1 SEKQLKVRQ
10 PLASATIYTTQK
22 LSEQLKDIIG
32 EELNVKK
39 VMVENSKVQDIK
51 LDTKI
56 TPTLKNEGLARE
68 VIRNV
73 QQARK
78 DAGLDVENR
87 IELILYTSDDSLKKA
102 ISDNS
107 EMIKKEV
114 LATTMS
120 QDSDEYKYKTNIEI
134 EGHQLIISLKKAA

>member
-1 SEKQLKVRQ
+1 KQLKVRQ
-10 PLASATIYTTQK
+10 PLASATIYTPQE

-39 VMVENSKVQDIK
+39 VIVENSKVQDIK

-87 IELILYTSDDSLKKA
+87 IELILYTSDDSLQKA
-102 ISDNS
+102 IGNNS

-114 LATTMS
+114 LA
-120 QDSDEYKYKTNIEI
+120 
-134 EGHQLIISLKKAA
+134 